1 MLTFK
6 SLKREKNVENK
17 WMMWLNKNVITINA
31 TPLAFRYVYIKRLIN
46 CRLLIKDFV
55 K

>member
-17 WMMWLNKNVITINA
+17 WMMWLNKNIITISA
-31 TPLAFRYVYIKRLIN
+31 MPLAFRYV
-46 CRLLIKDFV
+46 
-55 K
+55 